1 MICVSLYN
9 FVNAAIIWDDAAH
22 LRRRAGTL
30 TVERLEA
37 ARALG
42 RDASPAHLTRLRDI
56 QNQDLRQIQGDARDG
71 VAEIEI
77 VHPFKDR

>member
-1 MICVSLYN
+1 MICLPLYS
-9 FVNAAIIWDDAAH
+9 FSNAATTRDDAAH

-30 TVERLEA
+30 TIERLEA

-42 RDASPAHLTRLRDI
+42 RDTNPAHLARFRDI
-56 QNQDLRQIQGDARDG
+56 QNQDLRWTLGDTPDG
-71 VAEIEI
+71 VSEIEI